1 MSTFITLVL
10 GLAALQ
16 FAFVYATFRVRAHR
30 GPLTLLGNSKWQGN
44 GKIRT
49 YSTVEIG
56 DEVLNEVAI
65 TNSLDNYLDGALRL
79 PGDTTL
85 HVAGAGWGR
94 LFGIGYRILAIELPD
109 GKRYYTRMSLVPA
122 LLFIAVGICLIPVIG
137 VVATDTGTLVEIQ
150 GTGEGATFPR
160 STLDKMLDAAMA
172 ACDQLFEVQRAAL
185 EQPYPGVLPESGEP
199 AKKAFGS

>member
-137 VVATDTGTLVEIQ
+137 VGLLILPMGLLLLMHGLTAQRLGRQGGRAVEFSQVI
-150 GTGEGATFPR
+150 
-160 STLDKMLDAAMA
+160 
-172 ACDQLFEVQRAAL
+172 
-185 EQPYPGVLPESGEP
+185 
-199 AKKAFGS
+199 GS